1 MNDSPVHFQDLFATA
16 GALAGAAVPPGLDSR
31 DLLPTLKGAGAPPAA
46 PLYWEFHERGSA
58 EAVRFG
64 RWKAIRSPMQTG
76 AVRLYDLTD
85 DPGETRDLA
94 GAPDHAER
102 VQAAM
107 QIMDGAHVPSVDFK
121 SPAER

>member
-16 GALAGAAVPPGLDSR
+16 GALAGAEVPAGLDSR
-31 DLLPTLKGAGAPPAA
+31 DLLPTLRGASPPPST

-76 AVRLYDLTD
+76 SIRLFDLTD
-85 DPGETRDLA
+85 DPGEDRDLA
-94 GAPDHAER
+94 LGPDYTER
-102 VQAAM
+102 VQEAARY
-107 QIMDGAHVPSVDFK
+107 MDAAHLPSAEFK
-121 SPAER
+121 TPAER